1 MNTFENQITET
12 LNQTNGST
20 ICRLQ
25 YTTTIKPAAKHKA
38 VNIQKTT
45 IASALLFGKVSA
57 YANAYKRRVQKTALE
72 IEGNNQEAIDN
83 FEVSQNWHVPS
94 ERAYSIRLHTG
105 KGTKYLYPMFCGHS
119 KTVFTI
125 DGNPATREQVAEF
138 LTPSAAKDLMNTSGI
153 VTNKKNGIK
162 HRAIVRTIGIEN
174 IEWCKIKGK
183 LIEA

>member
-1 MNTFENQITET
+1 MNTFENQITEI
-12 LNQTNGST
+12 LNTTNGST

-25 YTTTIKPAAKHKA
+25 YTTEVKPAAKFKA
-38 VNIQKTT
+38 VEIKKTT
-45 IASALLFGKVSA
+45 IASALLFGKVSS

-72 IEGNNQEAIDN
+72 IEGNNQESIDN
-83 FEVSQNWHVPS
+83 FDVSQAWHVPS
-94 ERAYSIRLHTG
+94 EKAYSIRLHTG

-125 DGNPATREQVAEF
+125 DGKPSSREQVAAY
-138 LTPSAAKDLMNTSGI
+138 LTSSAAKELMDTSGI

-162 HRAIVRTIGIEN
+162 HCAIVRTIGIEN